1 MTIDNVL
8 SFVNVHR
15 YNGFRRAAEAMFLTQ
30 PTLSARIQALEREL
44 GAQLLVR
51 ARGGGVQLTEAGE
64 LFLPYA
70 LQIVNAYT
78 QAVTAVSTGR
88 TRLMIG
94 TNISIS
100 ITMLPHVFR
109 RLHSRHPGLGVEL
122 VTNLPGELLKLL
134 RGGECD
140 FLITQSYGLPD
151 LTEIP
156 VYRDR
161 ISLVVP
167 RGHPL
172 LSRGTPP
179 DYSQVAL
186 ENIIC
191 SSAMQNYWE
200 VILRH
205 FKSRGVTP
213 NVTLVVDSVEIAKN
227 MVLQG
232 LGVAFLPE
240 LALEKELTEG
250 SLAVVNPI
258 PALSVNRDISL
269 IYLPGDTPAYCSDF
283 VAACREYKSWDVRL

>member
-1 MTIDNVL
+1 MTIENVL

-15 YNGFRRAAEAMFLTQ
+15 YNGFRRAAEAMFLKQ

-88 TRLMIG
+88 TRLVIG

-122 VTNLPGELLKLL
+122 VTNLTGELLKLL

-161 ISLVVP
+161 ISLVAP

-179 DYSQVAL
+179 CRKSTSGLLSAASGEYS
-186 ENIIC
+186 
-191 SSAMQNYWE
+191 
-200 VILRH
+200 R
-205 FKSRGVTP
+205 
-213 NVTLVVDSVEIAKN
+213 
-227 MVLQG
+227 
-232 LGVAFLPE
+232 
-240 LALEKELTEG
+240 
-250 SLAVVNPI
+250 
-258 PALSVNRDISL
+258 
-269 IYLPGDTPAYCSDF
+269 
-283 VAACREYKSWDVRL
+283 

>member
-1 MTIDNVL
+1 MTIENVL

-51 ARGGGVQLTEAGE
+51 ARGRRGAAHRGGGA
-64 LFLPYA
+64 LPPLRA
-70 LQIVNAYT
+70 ANRQRLHP
-78 QAVTAVSTGR
+78 GR
-88 TRLMIG
+88 
-94 TNISIS
+94 
-100 ITMLPHVFR
+100 HR
-109 RLHSRHPGLGVEL
+109 RLHW
-122 VTNLPGELLKLL
+122 
-134 RGGECD
+134 
-140 FLITQSYGLPD
+140 PD
-151 LTEIP
+151 AA
-156 VYRDR
+156 RDR
-161 ISLVVP
+161 DEHLHIHNHAAARLPEAAQPPSGARRGAGYEPARRAPEAPARRGVRLPHNAELRPPRPHGDTRVP
-167 RGHPL
+167 RQDFAGRAAGHPL

-232 LGVAFLPE
+232 PRRRLPARAGSGE
-240 LALEKELTEG
+240 GAHRGLARRREPHPRPEREPG
-250 SLAVVNPI
+250 HQPN
-258 PALSVNRDISL
+258 
-269 IYLPGDTPAYCSDF
+269 LPP
-283 VAACREYKSWDVRL
+283 RRHPRLLLRLRSRLPRV